1 MDWLYASFSWPWL
14 FPVNRSK
21 ELLQFKE
28 TNNRMKL
35 TRRDKLKIYGDLL
48 AVLNDEA
55 SDEKI
60 VLTWVSVRM
69 KVSFDRLKKYIA
81 ELVELGLVEDEVSL
95 KLTEKGKR
103 YLKEYGKVLAFMEDM
118 GLSYR

>member
-1 MDWLYASFSWPWL
+1 
-14 FPVNRSK
+14 
-21 ELLQFKE
+21 
-28 TNNRMKL
+28 MKL

-55 SDEKI
+55 NAEKI

-81 ELVELGLVEDEVSL
+81 ELVELGLIEDEYSL

-103 YLKEYGKVLAFMEDM
+103 YLKEYKKVLAFMEDM
-118 GLSYR
+118 GLTYR